1 MLFGLLADPTRLRMV
16 RLLANRPHYGQ
27 ELASALGISG
37 ATTDASHERVMR
49 AGFVTIERRAHRTYF
64 VLRTASLSSELRDS
78 LTFLLATDQAAFSNK
93 QPDEK
98 EPAL

>member
-16 RLLANRPHYGQ
+16 CLLANRPHYGQ

-37 ATTDASHERVMR
+37 ATTAHHTNELMR
-49 AGFVTIERRAHRTYF
+49 AGFVTIERQAHRTYF
-64 VLRTASLSSELRDS
+64 VLRTASLSRELRDS
-78 LTFLLATDQAAFSNK
+78 LTFLLATDRTALANK
-93 QPDEK
+93 QTDKK